1 MNGRGTKKSLTFR
14 FRYDCQDEY
23 CADIRKGCAAVVWEA
38 RVVVPADPADRV
50 VCNMEET
57 MIQLKGIR
65 KSFYEG
71 TANDCCQYYVFCGI
85 FHLYRCIFRIL
96 SGK

>member
-1 MNGRGTKKSLTFR
+1 M
-14 FRYDCQDEY
+14 
-23 CADIRKGCAAVVWEA
+23 VVWEA

-50 VCNMEET
+50 VCNMKET

-71 TANDCCQYYVFCGI
+71 MANKAAKLNPIEALRYE
-85 FHLYRCIFRIL
+85 
-96 SGK
+96 

>member
-1 MNGRGTKKSLTFR
+1 M
-14 FRYDCQDEY
+14 
-23 CADIRKGCAAVVWEA
+23 VVWEA

-71 TANDCCQYYVFCGI
+71 TANKAAKLNPIEALRYE
-85 FHLYRCIFRIL
+85 
-96 SGK
+96 

>member
-14 FRYDCQDEY
+14 FRYDYQDEY
-23 CADIRKGCAAVVWEA
+23 CADIRKGCAVVVWEA

-71 TANDCCQYYVFCGI
+71 TANKAAKLNPIEALRYE
-85 FHLYRCIFRIL
+85 
-96 SGK
+96 

>member
-1 MNGRGTKKSLTFR
+1 MKYRKVQ
-14 FRYDCQDEY
+14 RYRSRSAVRQIQVLPMWYHLSWIVTET
-23 CADIRKGCAAVVWEA
+23 GCAAVVWEA

-71 TANDCCQYYVFCGI
+71 TANKAAKLNPIEALRYE
-85 FHLYRCIFRIL
+85 
-96 SGK
+96 

>member
-14 FRYDCQDEY
+14 FRYDYQDEY

-71 TANDCCQYYVFCGI
+71 TAKRAKSVKAQRPENRKISSAMV
-85 FHLYRCIFRIL
+85 L
-96 SGK
+96 